1 MIIKRLHGMRG
12 IGSERGGS
20 HPQRTLASVIHCIK
34 MSADRQNDAL
44 HLLNTFL
51 REDKHYLASSRA
63 YGDEGVPALKRA
75 IRAFLD
81 HPELGFIW
89 LAYVGDEPAGV
100 CVVSYAISTSIG
112 GLVAKLDDVFVAN
125 HLQRQG
131 IASEMLI
138 ALAEQL
144 RREGVRRIDTSVYT
158 QNYDAERYYEK
169 LGFKT
174 LGEERLALVL

>member
-1 MIIKRLHGMRG
+1 M
-12 IGSERGGS
+12 SEDC
-20 HPQRTLASVIHCIK
+20 QK
-34 MSADRQNDAL
+34 DAL
-44 HLLNTFL
+44 CLLNTFL

-63 YGDEGVPALKRA
+63 YGDEGLPALKRA

-89 LAYVGDEPAGV
+89 LAYLGSKPAGV

-125 HLQRQG
+125 DLQRQG
-131 IASEMLI
+131 IATEMLT